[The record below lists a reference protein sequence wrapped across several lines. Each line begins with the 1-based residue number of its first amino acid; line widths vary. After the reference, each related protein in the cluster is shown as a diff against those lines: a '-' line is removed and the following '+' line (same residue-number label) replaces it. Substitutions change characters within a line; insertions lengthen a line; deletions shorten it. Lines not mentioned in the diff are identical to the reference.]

1 MTVIQ
6 EMHLEDIEGN
16 EKKRW
21 NLCVRWLLMAGAK
34 NLTISWTSVILVV

>member
-16 EKKRW
+16 EKT
-21 NLCVRWLLMAGAK
+21 MAGAK
-34 NLTISWTSVILVV
+34 NLTISSTSFILVV